1 MAHKLIAARQVDIQ
15 GDALFLSA
23 NISGDISETSEGALG
38 ATGNVHFGY
47 KSLNAIVNSGGLG
60 TFNTAYGTQS
70 GTGTLGGLRNSFYGY
85 QSGFAAVTAN
95 DSAFFGYKAG
105 ALNISATGN
114 CFFGSGA
121 GQANTTGTNQSLFG
135 FQAGK
140 AITTGIRISIFGSGS
155 GGSITSSNDC
165 AIFGALSGP
174 LITGSGNLLL
184 GGGIAPIATTAAGN
198 TIIGDLASNL
208 TTAASNLIISSGNT
222 MSVALT
228 TGVANVL
235 IYGGSVAPTTGN
247 NCILIGHAGV
257 AADTGFIRIG
267 TAGTQT
273 KNFQAGIAGVTT
285 DVAAVACLVSST
297 GQLGVTSSNE
307 LKKKEFE
314 KLDDLEVQ
322 ELLQQIPVR
331 KFKYIQGHQSV
342 NIGPNIEDLEA
353 YKHFHEDLIAR
364 DEEGKAW
371 AFATQNLPWLLVHEV
386 QRLNREVCELK
397 KEEVKFKPNYAL
409 KCEEE
414 RKKRQLEEDEDEEEE
429 VRPKSKR
436 QRLSKSA
443 K

>member
-23 NISGDISETSEGALG
+23 NISGDISETSEGFG
-38 ATGNVHFGY
+38 GTSGNVHFGFQ
-47 KSLNAIVNSGGLG
+47 SLNIIVNLGGLG

-70 GTGTLGGLRNSFYGY
+70 GAGVVGGVRGSFFGYRAGSTAVTADDACFFGYNAGSLCISGTKNSFFGSGSGQSNTSGTNNSFFGY
-85 QSGFAAVTAN
+85 QSGKGVT
-95 DSAFFGYKAG
+95 S
-105 ALNISATGN
+105 
-114 CFFGSGA
+114 
-121 GQANTTGTNQSLFG
+121 
-135 FQAGK
+135 
-140 AITTGIRISIFGSGS
+140 GIRISIFGSGS

-165 AIFGALSGP
+165 SIFGASSGP

-198 TIIGDLASNL
+198 TIVGDLASSL

-222 MSVALT
+222 MTCALT

-247 NCILIGHAGV
+247 NCIIIGNVGV

-273 KNFQAGIAGVTT
+273 KCFVSGITGITT
-285 DVAAVACLVSST
+285 DAAAVPALVSGT

-331 KFKYIQGHQSV
+331 KYKYIQGHQSV

-353 YKHFHEDLIAR
+353 YKHFHDDLIVK
-364 DEEGKAW
+364 DEEGKG

-386 QRLNREVCELK
+386 QRLNRELCELK